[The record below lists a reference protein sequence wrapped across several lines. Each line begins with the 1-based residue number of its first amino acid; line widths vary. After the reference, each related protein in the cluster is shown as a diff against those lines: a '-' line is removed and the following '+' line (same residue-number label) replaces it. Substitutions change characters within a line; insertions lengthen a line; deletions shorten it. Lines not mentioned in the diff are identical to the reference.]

1 MKPLSVPPDAAFVV
15 SLGDGSSAGSRG
27 RGALR
32 WLRSRLCS
40 RGGSVV
46 FALVW
51 FGSWLVLNG
60 VVLVHKRI
68 VSDLCSDAHSKE
80 ILHNLCLDFSSG
92 LVSGDLCLD
101 LCELRTV
108 QYHRCLY
115 YENGKKVL
123 EVRWKDRTVILK
135 SKHENFSS
143 FEPLSALQ
151 DQDAAEDLSPLDVVY
166 YATLEVRSALGLVME
181 EEDDGEALNNGSL
194 WTVWDQS
201 PDRNRTYS
209 RADLSSLW
217 ALLQQE
223 EYTFLR
229 LLQDLSPHVPRVLGS
244 CGHFYAVEF
253 LSAGHAWDQHLFSSS
268 LDRPPP
274 APPPGSP
281 GDGSHSDRGGR
292 DHRIALSFLDL
303 VWRFEHDFSHSLH
316 LCDVKAENFGIRE
329 DLTVVAI
336 DVDMAFFE
344 PRLRAVLEQ
353 NCSCDEDCSF
363 FDCWSHCDPHTLRC
377 SPYRTNSNLQAVCE
391 KIFRPWFSPSLLGAE
406 ARRPLQ
412 VELQRAVQ
420 ECSETHSDQDQRPGP
435 DHRPS
440 PDHRP
445 GHRNVHQRLVHVLT
459 RLVEEGGASAEP
471 GGRVW
476 EEGHAHT
483 ALNF

>member
-1 MKPLSVPPDAAFVV
+1 AFHCV
-15 SLGDGSSAGSRG
+15 DFSAGR
-27 RGALR
+27 
-32 WLRSRLCS
+32 
-40 RGGSVV
+40 
-46 FALVW
+46 
-51 FGSWLVLNG
+51 
-60 VVLVHKRI
+60 
-68 VSDLCSDAHSKE
+68 
-80 ILHNLCLDFSSG
+80 
-92 LVSGDLCLD
+92 VSGDLCLD
-101 LCELRTV
+101 LCVLKTV
-108 QYHRCLY
+108 QYRRCLY

-123 EVRWKDRTVILK
+123 EVRWRDRTVILK
-135 SKHENFSS
+135 SKHENFSDY
-143 FEPLSALQ
+143 EPLTAM
-151 DQDAAEDLSPLDVVY
+151 QDAADDLSPLDVVY
-166 YATLEVRSALGLVME
+166 YATMEVRSSLGLAP
-181 EEDDGEALNNGSL
+181 GNGSL
-194 WTVWDQS
+194 WRLWDQS

-209 RADLSSLW
+209 RAELASLW

-253 LSAGHAWDQHLFSSS
+253 LSAGHAWDQNLFSSS
-268 LDRPPP
+268 LDR
-274 APPPGSP
+274 AP
-281 GDGSHSDRGGR
+281 
-292 DHRIALSFLDL
+292 FLDL
-303 VWRFEHDFSHSLH
+303 VLRFEHDFSHSLH
-316 LCDVKAENFGIRE
+316 LCDVKAENFGIRD

-353 NCSCDEDCSF
+353 NCSCDDDCTF

-377 SPYRTNSNLQAVCE
+377 SPYRSNSNLQAVCE

-420 ECSETHSDQDQRPGP
+420 ECAETHAHP
-435 DHRPS
+435 DRS
-440 PDHRP
+440 RRD
-445 GHRNVHQRLVHVLT
+445 VHQRLVHALT

-471 GGRVW
+471 GGGVR